1 MHDDKWEILIEK
13 YLAEKCTAE
22 EKLLVEQYYKA
33 MGESLHE
40 FYNNDAKKIA
50 LSAKESLKAVENKI
64 ALLSKNNNR
73 AVPEKIGVI
82 KYLKSI
88 SIAASLLLF
97 VSISVII
104 YQKINASQK
113 AVFKQVTA
121 ATGHTLHIILAD
133 SSSVWLNA
141 GSSLKYSESLTTATR
156 DVYLSGEAFF
166 DVKHNIARPFI
177 VHTAKL
183 TTTVLGTA
191 FSVAAY
197 KNAGSNAVTVIR
209 GKVQVAAGPRV
220 LGLIT
225 PGKQITYLPATGQ
238 SKLSAVDA
246 EALMSWKEGKLQ
258 FADQTLQDIAIR
270 LSQWYGY
277 TFSFDNKRLK
287 DCRYTASFNNKI
299 QLANLLK
306 VLKAISNTAY
316 IINNKEKTVTFSG
329 TGCKE

>member
-13 YLAEKCTAE
+13 YLSGKCTAE
-22 EKLLVEQYYKA
+22 EKLLVEQYYNA
-33 MGESLHE
+33 MDKNLPE
-40 FYNNDAKKIA
+40 FYNNDAAKIA
-50 LSAKESLKAVENKI
+50 RSAKESLKAVENKI
-64 ALLSKNNNR
+64 TLLNRNAAVSKKAGIIR
-73 AVPEKIGVI
+73 FI
-82 KYLKSI
+82 KPL

-97 VSISVII
+97 LSITIVI
-104 YQKINASQK
+104 YQKISTSQK
-113 AVFKQVTA
+113 VVFKHVTA

-141 GSSLKYSESLTTATR
+141 GSSLKYTESLTTATR

-166 DVKHNIARPFI
+166 DVKHNVTRPFI

-225 PGKQITYLPATGQ
+225 PGKQITYLPATGK

-246 EALMSWKEGKLQ
+246 EALMSWKDGKLQ
-258 FADQTLQDIAIR
+258 FSDQTLQDIAIR

-277 TFSFDNKRLK
+277 TFSFDNKGLK

-316 IINNKEKTVTFSG
+316 TINNKEKTVAFSG